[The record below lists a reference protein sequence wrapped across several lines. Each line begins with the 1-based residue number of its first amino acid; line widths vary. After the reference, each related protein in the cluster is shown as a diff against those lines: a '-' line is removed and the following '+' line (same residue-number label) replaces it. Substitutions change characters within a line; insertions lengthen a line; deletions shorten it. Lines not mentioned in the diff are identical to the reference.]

1 MRWLLRHRARESGA
15 QIVER
20 SVECVH
26 HLLEALLAAEVGG
39 SEEVGEVVVWMAGI

>member
-1 MRWLLRHRARESGA
+1 MRWLLKHRARESRA

-20 SVECVH
+20 SVERVH
-26 HLLEALLAAEVGG
+26 HLLETLLAAEVGG